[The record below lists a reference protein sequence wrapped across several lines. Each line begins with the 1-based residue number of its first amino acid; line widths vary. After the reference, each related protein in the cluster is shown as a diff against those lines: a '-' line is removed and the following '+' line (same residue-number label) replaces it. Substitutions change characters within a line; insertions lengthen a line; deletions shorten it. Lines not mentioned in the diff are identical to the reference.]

1 MVAPAADS
9 CSHLVMADR
18 MRLKQV
24 LLNLLSNAIKYNRQD
39 GQVAIAC
46 RMDGHGL
53 VRIEV
58 HDTGMGLDAQAQ
70 AKLFRAF
77 ERLQADK
84 TLTEGTGIG
93 LALSRRLMQVMN
105 GDIGMSSELGVG
117 SCFWVQLPAAA
128 ATSESPR
135 ASDRPTPRALPAPAA
150 PTFEA
155 SGTVLCID
163 DNPVNLA
170 LLEALMEDRPGVKM
184 VCTVDPMQGLL
195 LAAELRP
202 DLILLDIQL
211 PEIDGLEVLRRLRAA
226 PATAGIPVIAV
237 SADAMPDMV
246 KHCMDSGFADYVTKP
261 LDADHLFDAV
271 DRELGRVRPPA
282 A

>member
-1 MVAPAADS
+1 
-9 CSHLVMADR
+9 
-18 MRLKQV
+18 
-24 LLNLLSNAIKYNRQD
+24 
-39 GQVAIAC
+39 
-46 RMDGHGL
+46 
-53 VRIEV
+53 
-58 HDTGMGLDAQAQ
+58 
-70 AKLFRAF
+70 
-77 ERLQADK
+77 
-84 TLTEGTGIG
+84 
-93 LALSRRLMQVMN
+93 
-105 GDIGMSSELGVG
+105 
-117 SCFWVQLPAAA
+117 
-128 ATSESPR
+128 
-135 ASDRPTPRALPAPAA
+135 
-150 PTFEA
+150 
-155 SGTVLCID
+155 
-163 DNPVNLA
+163 
-170 LLEALMEDRPGVKM
+170 MEDRPGVKM